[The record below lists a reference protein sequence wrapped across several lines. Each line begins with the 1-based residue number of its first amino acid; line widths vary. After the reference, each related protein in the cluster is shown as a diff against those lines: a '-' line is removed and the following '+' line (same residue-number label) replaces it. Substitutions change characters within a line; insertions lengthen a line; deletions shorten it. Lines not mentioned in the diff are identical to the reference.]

1 MGGSQGNG
9 VGAAPIA
16 PNLKSGTTQHL
27 GMAMTNAEIA
37 AAHEARIQEAL
48 RLVDLPVGLGLVEQR
63 AKALGLRTERT
74 TIEVGNWTAANITL
88 RIHFS
93 DLAEADALIDW
104 HGNIDLAAKL
114 GPADALG
121 LVRVASTL
129 DMLCAGAKF
138 GRIM

>member
-9 VGAAPIA
+9 VGAAPSA
-16 PNLKSGTTQHL
+16 PDLKSGTTHT

-37 AAHEARIQEAL
+37 AAHEARIQRVL

-63 AKALGLRTERT
+63 AKALGLKTERT
-74 TIEVGNWTAANITL
+74 TIEVDNWTAANITL